1 MSESRGCEPGVAGPD
16 KPETTLSGFL
26 PATAVVHGPWGDIIG
41 RSRAQ
46 IVGSLVDWTI
56 LGSTQTVRIHQ
67 RILPATEL
75 VDAGIAEVMTAGSIY
90 AIPAAAAWVWRT
102 VGGAVRFSAHAFG
115 TAIDVNPAQNPYSGT
130 NTLITN
136 MPPWFRQIWN
146 DAGFC
151 WGGDWTGIKDPMH
164 YSWSGPGLT
173 PGYPGRPAPYPP
185 LTGARPFDR
194 VALTG
199 ATSLG
204 AVSGSQYGLADFS
217 GDGSADLYRL
227 QPRGSGSRLE
237 VAGSASGYRL
247 IGLRHD
253 LSFPPDR
260 MALVADHDQDGR
272 PDLWIVDDGGATISL
287 EVWTSSTG
295 YEQKVTLTTGIDT
308 ATGDDYAMTL
318 YDNDYRPD
326 LVVIDSSGPT
336 TATVYAAAGGYT
348 RALRTYQIALGA
360 TDDEAAWAILAGD
373 WDVDGVTD
381 LYAVR
386 KGSAATVTVTTDK
399 GQTTNLSTGRAIDP
413 AAEILISDFDGDGRD
428 DLYLRKGAALTVLLG
443 GSSAIG
449 SELTDWYI
457 KEDGVPWDAG
467 PECVGPGSCD
477 SIGYVDAGGLWH
489 LADAPAFDTG
499 EASFY
504 FGNPGDVPFSGDWD
518 CDGIDTPGLFRTRDG
533 YVYLRG
539 SNTQGIADR
548 SFFFGNPGDV
558 PLVGDFDG
566 DGCDT
571 VNIYRPRD
579 GRFYIIDHLG
589 DGDAGLGAAEYSF
602 TFGDGGD
609 VPFAG
614 DFDGDGVTDIGLHRP
629 ATGLVYLRFSLSTG
643 AADRTFI
650 FGDPGDVVVAG
661 DWNGDGVDTVAIFRR
676 GDGNWYLRLTNDGGS
691 ADHAVHFHSHDAV
704 TRPVV
709 GTFAGDG

>member
-1 MSESRGCEPGVAGPD
+1 
-16 KPETTLSGFL
+16 
-26 PATAVVHGPWGDIIG
+26 
-41 RSRAQ
+41 
-46 IVGSLVDWTI
+46 
-56 LGSTQTVRIHQ
+56 
-67 RILPATEL
+67 
-75 VDAGIAEVMTAGSIY
+75 
-90 AIPAAAAWVWRT
+90 
-102 VGGAVRFSAHAFG
+102 
-115 TAIDVNPAQNPYSGT
+115 
-130 NTLITN
+130 
-136 MPPWFRQIWN
+136 
-146 DAGFC
+146 
-151 WGGDWTGIKDPMH
+151 
-164 YSWSGPGLT
+164 
-173 PGYPGRPAPYPP
+173 
-185 LTGARPFDR
+185 
-194 VALTG
+194 
-199 ATSLG
+199 
-204 AVSGSQYGLADFS
+204 
-217 GDGSADLYRL
+217 
-227 QPRGSGSRLE
+227 
-237 VAGSASGYRL
+237 
-247 IGLRHD
+247 
-253 LSFPPDR
+253 
-260 MALVADHDQDGR
+260 
-272 PDLWIVDDGGATISL
+272 
-287 EVWTSSTG
+287 
-295 YEQKVTLTTGIDT
+295 
-308 ATGDDYAMTL
+308 
-318 YDNDYRPD
+318 
-326 LVVIDSSGPT
+326 
-336 TATVYAAAGGYT
+336 
-348 RALRTYQIALGA
+348 
-360 TDDEAAWAILAGD
+360 
-373 WDVDGVTD
+373 
-381 LYAVR
+381 
-386 KGSAATVTVTTDK
+386 
-399 GQTTNLSTGRAIDP
+399 
-413 AAEILISDFDGDGRD
+413 
-428 DLYLRKGAALTVLLG
+428 VLLG

-571 VNIYRPRD
+571 VNIYRPRE